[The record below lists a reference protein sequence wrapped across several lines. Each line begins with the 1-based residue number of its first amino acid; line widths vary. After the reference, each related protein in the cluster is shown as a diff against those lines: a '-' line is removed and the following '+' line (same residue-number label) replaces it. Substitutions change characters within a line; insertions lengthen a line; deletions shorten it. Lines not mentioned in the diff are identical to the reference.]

1 MTNQAEDLQTALLES
16 EAVVTASEARAAGRA
31 VAKQDDSL

>member
-1 MTNQAEDLQTALLES
+1 MTDQAEELQTALLQS

-31 VAKQDDSL
+31 VAKDDSL